1 MDKIDSFKGEYFF
14 LSNFYEAPVMY
25 DGILYRNNEA
35 AFQAQKCIDYIS
47 RLEFSNLSP
56 REAKRKGRRIA
67 LIPGWEDIKYQIMY
81 EICKSKFTQNLDLKE
96 LLLST
101 GNSYLEE
108 GNTWGDKIWG
118 TVNGIGLNKLGLVLM
133 DIRNELTAEV
143 KMEG

>member
-1 MDKIDSFKGEYFF
+1 MDKIDSFKGKYYF
-14 LSNFYEAPVMY
+14 LSNFYKATVTF
-25 DGILYRNNEA
+25 DGITYTNNEA
-35 AFQAQKCIDYIS
+35 AFQAQKVLDHNT
-47 RLEFSNLSP
+47 RLEFSKLDPSQ
-56 REAKRKGRRIA
+56 AKRKGRSVKLRED
-67 LIPGWEDIKYQIMY
+67 WEEVKYGLMY
-81 EICKSKFTQNLDLKE
+81 EICKAKFTQNLGLKE

-101 GNSYLEE
+101 GDSYLEE